1 MITFVFT
8 VYSLMSTNQ
17 ITHLNKQPF
26 IPLLYGKAVLNS
38 IIKTATNTWST
49 RPFTQQYS
57 VSGQSIDS
65 TNLQRYIQCCRYS
78 NTDHVPVTYPFV
90 MAFPL
95 LMKLMTS
102 AQFPISILGLIH
114 YKNAITQHS
123 PINKSAIVTI
133 ICRVSND
140 IKADKGRFIETHI
153 DIFVDGQ
160 LMWECT
166 STFLQ
171 KSRRKQTKRHS
182 EDSEDYEN
190 KPSPNNLFDSPTME
204 TISALKFNHFD
215 ALKYAYISKD
225 SNPIHLHYIPA
236 KLMGFKSTIMHG
248 MLAKARVLAQLE
260 TFIDIQHISID
271 VQFKSAIFLP
281 AQVCLNVAVSPQ
293 NNTFSLTNA
302 NNRVPHLSG
311 VISPLLNKTN

>member
-1 MITFVFT
+1 
-8 VYSLMSTNQ
+8 MSTNQ
-17 ITHLNKQPF
+17 ITHLNNQPF
-26 IPLLYGKAVLNS
+26 IPLLYAKAVLNS
-38 IIKTATNTWST
+38 ILKTATNTWST

-65 TNLQRYIQCCRYS
+65 NNLQRYIQCCRYR
-78 NTDHVPVTYPFV
+78 NTDYVPVTYPFV

-102 AQFPISILGLIH
+102 AQFPISVLGLIH
-114 YKNAITQHS
+114 YKNTITQHS

-133 ICRVSND
+133 ICSVSND
-140 IKADKGRFIETHI
+140 NTADKGRFIETHI

-171 KSRRKQTKRHS
+171 KSRLKQTKQHS
-182 EDSEDYEN
+182 EDSEN
-190 KPSPNNLFDSPTME
+190 SPSHKDLLDSPAME
-204 TISALKFNHFD
+204 TISALKFSHFD

-225 SNPIHLHYIPA
+225 TNPIHLHYIPA

-281 AQVCLNVAVSPQ
+281 AQVCLNVALSPQ
-293 NNTFSLTNA
+293 NNSFNLTNA
-302 NNRVPHLSG
+302 NNRVTHLSG
-311 VISPLLNKTN
+311 VIYHLLNKTN

>member
-1 MITFVFT
+1 
-8 VYSLMSTNQ
+8 MSTNQ

-26 IPLLYGKAVLNS
+26 IPLLYAKAVLNS
-38 IIKTATNTWST
+38 ILKTATNTWST

-65 TNLQRYIQCCRYS
+65 NNLQRYIQCCRYR
-78 NTDHVPVTYPFV
+78 NTDYVPVTYPFV

-281 AQVCLNVAVSPQ
+281 AQVCLNVALSPQ
-293 NNTFSLTNA
+293 NNSFNLTNA
-302 NNRVPHLSG
+302 NNRVTHLSG
-311 VISPLLNKTN
+311 VIYPLLNKTN

>member
-1 MITFVFT
+1 MVTFVFT

-38 IIKTATNTWST
+38 IIKTTTNTWST

-182 EDSEDYEN
+182 EDSEDSEN
-190 KPSPNNLFDSPTME
+190 KPSPNNLLDSPTME

-302 NNRVPHLSG
+302 NNRVTHLSG